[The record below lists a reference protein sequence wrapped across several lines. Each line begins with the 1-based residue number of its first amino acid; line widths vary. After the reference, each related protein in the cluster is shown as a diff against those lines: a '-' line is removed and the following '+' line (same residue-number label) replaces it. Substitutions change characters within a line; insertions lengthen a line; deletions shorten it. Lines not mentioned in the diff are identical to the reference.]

1 MQRQN
6 DLYLEIQSKDFYF
19 NAAVPD
25 DYEIV
30 LTDGTVV
37 SLYSKPKAEN
47 REMGLGRQEEQ
58 DDDDERIMATAP
70 TACVCDDPVTDE
82 EWLTLSQAA
91 QILCTTYGAVWWQT
105 KAGRLNAKNINGRL
119 HVSIDELE
127 RFKPI
132 YQIKRLSTPKWFEG
146 SIKCA
151 TKM

>member
-1 MQRQN
+1 MQQQN
-6 DLYLEIQSKDFYF
+6 GLYLEIQSKDFYF
-19 NAAVPD
+19 DAAVPD

-30 LTDGTVV
+30 LPNGTVV
-37 SLYSKPKAEN
+37 SLYSKPKAED
-47 REMGLGRQEEQ
+47 RKMSLDRQEEQ
-58 DDDDERIMATAP
+58 DDDDERIMATTP
-70 TACVCDDPVTDE
+70 TACICDDPVIDE

-91 QILCTTYGAVWWQT
+91 QILCTTYRAVYCQT
-105 KAGRLNAKNINGRL
+105 KTGRLDAKNINGRL

-132 YQIKRLSTPKWFEG
+132 YQVRRHSNPKWFEG

>member
-6 DLYLEIQSKDFYF
+6 GLYLEIQSKDFYF

-37 SLYSKPKAEN
+37 SLYSKPKAED
-47 REMGLGRQEEQ
+47 REMGLGRQERQ
-58 DDDDERIMATAP
+58 DDG
-70 TACVCDDPVTDE
+70 E
-82 EWLTLSQAA
+82 EWLTLGQAA
-91 QILCTTYGAVWWQT
+91 RILCTTYGAVWWQT
-105 KAGRLNAKNINGRL
+105 KAGRLDAKYINGSL

-132 YQIKRLSTPKWFEG
+132 YQARRNSDPKWFEG

>member
-6 DLYLEIQSKDFYF
+6 GLYLEIQSEDFYF

-30 LTDGTVV
+30 LTNGTVV
-37 SLYSKPKAEN
+37 SLYSKPKAEDH
-47 REMGLGRQEEQ
+47 EMASDRQEEQ
-58 DDDDERIMATAP
+58 DDDDERIMATTQA
-70 TACVCDDPVTDE
+70 ASVCDDPVTDE
-82 EWLTLSQAA
+82 EWITLSQAA
-91 QILCTTYGAVWWQT
+91 QILCTTYGAVWCQM
-105 KAGRLNAKNINGRL
+105 KAGRLDAKNINGCL

-132 YQIKRLSTPKWFEG
+132 YQARRNSDPKWFEG

-151 TKM
+151 TRM